1 MSDEEQAAKPPVREA
16 DPWRGSGGT
25 GRFPQREPGREQAPE
40 LEREE
45 RRLERLRLVTNSW
58 PTADRFDDDVPPQ
71 SAA

>member
-1 MSDEEQAAKPPVREA
+1 MSDEEKAAKPPVREA
-16 DPWRGSGGT
+16 EQWRGS
-25 GRFPQREPGREQAPE
+25 GREQAPE